1 MINTVILIFV
11 FIYTVRINLS
21 KDVREQFESMQNLF
35 IYIVGFLIIV
45 IPREKVV
52 EFAPLLF
59 TLGLSFTWLIILN
72 SRRGGRIKK

>member
-21 KDVREQFESMQNLF
+21 KDAREQFESMQNLF